1 MKKINVF
8 FANLNLSQK
17 IIFFI
22 LIISIFV
29 GTLIFDRLGLTGVCG
44 TACGSTYWDS
54 FFTFK
59 DNGFYWTFN
68 IILIFGMY
76 LFKDRTDTEE

>member
-1 MKKINVF
+1 MKKLNVF
-8 FANLNLSQK
+8 FKNLNLSQK

-29 GTLIFDRLGLTGVCG
+29 GTPIFDRLQLTDVCG
-44 TACGSTYWDS
+44 YSCKGDYWDNFFS
-54 FFTFK
+54 FK
-59 DNGFYWTFN
+59 ENGFYWTFN

-76 LFKDRTDTEE
+76 LFKDRTETEE